1 MKLYSKSLLVNIL
14 EARLLDTFEDYY
26 PQGQYNNIFISYLYQ
41 YIRQNTWSGEHDQL
55 LREFTNLTLT
65 DPSFADMTVK
75 ENTDRQTY
83 VLTKDSGFTSEMKSK
98 IALIIK
104 EYYNYSYKVDS
115 SNRIEVQVKFG
126 WLPPN
131 AASWLN
137 LLNDECIIDYY
148 IDGTILRPNTHSTLG
163 GKPDS
168 GFVCFRVKG
177 IKQYDTAMFL
187 YNEDKMNLNKD
198 EPIPIFT
205 VASLLNEL
213 EGSKGATLNRIV
225 DFELDNFFY
234 EIGPY
239 ARNYLTA
246 QESSIIIQVP
256 WELAVGEYFYL
267 FDVTNA
273 VKIADNNNVD
283 VNHQDNYF
291 VTFNNPNFDNMFTKY
306 KLKDKKALVDKIINN
321 EETLNDT
328 LIRFLLGDFIWKTS
342 DSKLIAFAQNIINA
356 LFVNSQLTPNGV
368 WSDNMSSLVARYK
381 TNSGDSSIFDDDVID
396 KQTEIAMLS
405 KYKIIQK
412 LDPNEELWNEW

>member
-1 MKLYSKSLLVNIL
+1 MKLYSKNLIVNIL

-55 LREFTNLTLT
+55 LRDFTNLILT
-65 DPSFADMTVK
+65 DPDFANMTVK

-83 VLTKDSGFTSEMKSK
+83 TLTNDLGFTSEMKSK
-98 IALIIK
+98 IALIVK
-104 EYYNYSYKVDS
+104 EYYNYHYKVDS
-115 SNRIEVQVKFG
+115 LNRIEVQVKFG

-137 LLNDECIIDYY
+137 LINDECIIDYY

-163 GKPDS
+163 GRPDS

-187 YNEDKMNLNKD
+187 YNEGKMNLDKD
-198 EPIPIFT
+198 EPTPVFT
-205 VASLLNEL
+205 VASLLSEL

-234 EIGPY
+234 EVGPY
-239 ARNYLTA
+239 ARSYLTA

-273 VKIADNNNVD
+273 VKIASNNNAD
-283 VNHQDNYF
+283 ANHQDNYF
-291 VTFNNPNFDNMFTKY
+291 VAFNNPNFDNMFTKY
-306 KLKDKKALVDKIINN
+306 KLKDKKVLIDKIIND

-328 LIRFLLGDFIWKTS
+328 LIRFLFGDFIWRTS
-342 DSKLIAFAQNIINA
+342 DSKLIAFAQNLINA
-356 LFVNSQLTPNGV
+356 LFVNSQLIPNGV
-368 WSDNMSSLVARYK
+368 WDDSMSNLVARYK

-405 KYKIIQK
+405 EYKIIQR

>member
-1 MKLYSKSLLVNIL
+1 MKLYSKNFLVNIL

-26 PQGQYNNIFISYLYQ
+26 PQGQYNNLFISYLYQ

-55 LREFTNLTLT
+55 LRDFTQLTLI
-65 DPSFADMTVK
+65 DPIFKNMSVR
-75 ENTDRQTY
+75 EYTDRQTF
-83 VLTKDSGFTSEMKSK
+83 VLTDDTGFTSEMKSK

-115 SNRIEVQVKFG
+115 TNRIEVQVKFG

-148 IDGTILRPNTHSTLG
+148 IDGTILRPNTHARLG

-168 GFVCFRVKG
+168 GFVCYRIKG
-177 IKQYDTAMFL
+177 IQQYDTAMFL
-187 YNEDKMNLNKD
+187 YNEEKMGLNKD
-198 EPIPIFT
+198 EPTPVFT

-246 QESSIIIQVP
+246 KNSSIIIQVP
-256 WELAVGEYFYL
+256 WELAVGDYYYL

-273 VKIADNNNVD
+273 VTISHNNNAD
-283 VNHQDNYF
+283 ENHKDNYF

-306 KLKDKKALVDKIINN
+306 KLKNKQVLIDKIINN
-321 EETLNDT
+321 EDTLNDT
-328 LIRFLLGDFIWKTS
+328 LIRFLFGDFIWKTS
-342 DSKLIAFAQNIINA
+342 DSKLIAYAQNLINA
-356 LFVNSQLTPNGV
+356 LFTNSQLTPNGV
-368 WSDNMSSLVARYK
+368 WDDNMSLLVTRYK
-381 TNSGDSSIFDDDVID
+381 NNSDDTSIFDDDVID
-396 KQTEIAMLS
+396 KITEIAMTS
-405 KYKIIQK
+405 EYRNVQR
-412 LDPNEELWNEW
+412 LDPNEELFNEW

>member
-26 PQGQYNNIFISYLYQ
+26 SQGQYNNIFISYLYQ

-83 VLTKDSGFTSEMKSK
+83 VLTKDSGFTSEMKNK

-104 EYYNYSYKVDS
+104 EYYNYLYKVDS

-177 IKQYDTAMFL
+177 IRQYDTAMFL

-198 EPIPIFT
+198 EPTPIFT

-239 ARNYLTA
+239 TRNYLTA

-273 VKIADNNNVD
+273 VKIANNNNVD
-283 VNHQDNYF
+283 ANHQDNYF

-306 KLKDKKALVDKIINN
+306 KLKDKKALVDKIIND

-342 DSKLIAFAQNIINA
+342 DSKLIAFAQNLINA

-368 WSDNMSSLVARYK
+368 WSDNVSNLVARYK

-405 KYKIIQK
+405 EYKIIQK